1 MFPLICPLSQLFI
14 GILRLNQIFFLFFFA
29 FYRFLQ
35 ELFFL
40 GDKIM
45 PFSFIYSNLT
55 TFFRKLNFLTNIK
68 KQVILSAS
76 ENLFILMDISSRI
89 PDDLMYEGG
98 STYK

>member
-55 TFFRKLNFLTNIK
+55 AFFRKLNFLTNIK